1 MLNETRWFTRRT
13 LRNFLFVLLPS
24 LVLTL
29 LGSLVSP
36 QQALAQ
42 TEADPGK
49 LPAAARQVPDW
60 DAYGSIAGVGVRLAP
75 ANTRYLDPKT
85 GVPVTKIS
93 FGTNFPE
100 VGTTNTDA
108 RVEYSEGGPY
118 ISREW
123 GNGQH
128 TILIRVV
135 IGGLGI
141 PYLGDYQRGGG
152 VTNWRRF
159 SRSEEH

>member
-36 QQALAQ
+36 QQPLAQ

-60 DAYGSIAGVGVRLAP
+60 DAYGSIAGVGVRHPGPSPSSPSSP
-75 ANTRYLDPKT
+75 A
-85 GVPVTKIS
+85 
-93 FGTNFPE
+93 
-100 VGTTNTDA
+100 
-108 RVEYSEGGPY
+108 
-118 ISREW
+118 
-123 GNGQH
+123 
-128 TILIRVV
+128 
-135 IGGLGI
+135 
-141 PYLGDYQRGGG
+141 
-152 VTNWRRF
+152 RRRL
-159 SRSEEH
+159 S